1 MKRVS
6 VQAYLSRLAAGAA
19 MIAYPASAWAQASTA
34 AQSDQAAESSVG
46 VEDIVVTAQR
56 RSESVQKRTSSRG
69 WSTMM
74 PAFIR
79 CCWLKRGCETRQVPS
94 GSRARRLKRSEIGRA
109 HG

>member
-34 AQSDQAAESSVG
+34 AQSDQAAERSVG

-56 RSESVQKRTSSRG
+56 RSESVQKVPISIQVLTS
-69 WSTMM
+69 
-74 PAFIR
+74 
-79 CCWLKRGCETRQVPS
+79 ETQA
-94 GSRARRLKRSEIGRA
+94 RANVHDVRA
-109 HG
+109 ISLLAPTGNFSKASKS